1 MQKIV
6 NTNTSGNFVHQS
18 QQMAGAQGFK
28 NVSGLWLN
36 QCQTMD
42 SGLQSL
48 QVAHRVVEDH
58 LLPIEA
64 VTPAVNGQGQFVM
77 MIDGQEF
84 HPTEYALSKM
94 AVWGKSSTWYYNSL
108 IGPECDHI
116 DAQALVVAVKNSF
129 RRIQKGKLFTW
140 RTWAKSDNNPGT
152 FRAMLSDQYT
162 CVNNADLMDLISK
175 CIPGGMLSHW
185 RSDADTLFGNV
196 LIPDSIREEDD
207 SDYGGILHLSN
218 CEIGTRRI
226 DVTPGT
232 FRAICMNGCIWGEV
246 EGVGINRRHRGE
258 INWEHLKADIVK
270 TIQVQIPLTVE
281 FITTFLNTKKMETN
295 IAMNPIIAETCDQ
308 FKIAQFGP
316 KVLAGFT
323 TEVQQTNI
331 NPQTL
336 FALINGF
343 TRASQGIS
351 DPHTSVKIDT
361 VAGQLSRFSPADWAK
376 LTTRAASMKAEKVE
390 SMLGLAV

>member
-6 NTNTSGNFVHQS
+6 NNNTNGQFVHDTQK
-18 QQMAGAQGFK
+18 MGDGFR
-28 NVSGLWLN
+28 NVSAKWLN
-36 QCQTMD
+36 KCQTMD
-42 SGLQSL
+42 AGLQSL
-48 QVAHRVVEDH
+48 QDAHRQVEDH
-58 LLPIEA
+58 VLPIEA
-64 VTPAVNGQGQFVM
+64 VRASVNGKGQFVM
-77 MIDGQEF
+77 SIDGREF
-84 HPTEYALSKM
+84 LPTEYALSKM

-108 IGPECDHI
+108 VGPECDHK
-116 DAQALVVAVKNSF
+116 DAEALVVAVNNSF
-129 RRIQKGKLFTW
+129 RRVQKGKLFTW
-140 RTWAKSDNNPGT
+140 RTWAAVNGQPGT
-152 FRAMLSDQYT
+152 LRAMLSDQYT
-162 CVNNADLMDLISK
+162 CVNNGDLMDLISK

-258 INWEHLKADIVK
+258 INWDHLKADIVK

-281 FITTFLNTKKMETN
+281 FIKTFLDTKKLETN
-295 IAMNPIIAETCDQ
+295 IGMNPIIAETCDQ
-308 FKIAQFGP
+308 FKVAQFGA
-316 KVLAGFT
+316 KVLAGFN

-343 TRASQGIS
+343 TRASQSLS
-351 DPHTSVKIDT
+351 DPHMAVKIDT
-361 VAGQLSRFSPADWAK
+361 VAGQLSRFNAADWNK
-376 LTTRAASMKAEKVE
+376 LTTRAASMKAEKVD
-390 SMLGLAV
+390 SILGLAV

>member
-1 MQKIV
+1 MTKIV
-6 NTNTSGNFVHQS
+6 NTSRVGDFVHAGQD
-18 QQMAGAQGFK
+18 MAADVGFR
-28 NVSGLWLN
+28 NVSRLWLN
-36 QCQTMD
+36 QCIPMD
-42 SGLQSL
+42 QGIQSL
-48 QVAHRVVEDH
+48 QTAHRVVEDH
-58 LLPIEA
+58 ILPIEA
-64 VTPAVNGQGQFVM
+64 VTPGVDGQGNFVM
-77 MIDGQEF
+77 FIEGKPF
-84 HPTEYALSKM
+84 RPTEYALSKM

-108 IGPECDHI
+108 VGPECDHK
-116 DAQALVVAVKNSF
+116 DAEALVVAVKNSF
-129 RRIQKGKLFTW
+129 RRVQKGKLFTW
-140 RTWAKSDNNPGT
+140 RTWADGT
-152 FRAMLSDQYT
+152 LRAMLSDQYA
-162 CVNNADLMDLISK
+162 CVNNGDLMDLIAK

-196 LIPDSIREEDD
+196 LIPDTIREEDD

-270 TIQVQIPLTVE
+270 TINDQIPLTVE
-281 FITTFLNTKKMETN
+281 FIDTFLKTKAMETN
-295 IAMNPIIAETCDQ
+295 IAMNPIIAEACEQ
-308 FKIAQFGP
+308 FKVAQFGP
-316 KVLAGFT
+316 KVLAAFT

-343 TRASQGIS
+343 TRASQAFG
-351 DPHTSVKIDT
+351 DAHMAVKVDT
-361 VAGQLSRFSPADWAK
+361 VAGQLSRFSPTDWQR
-376 LTTRAASMKAEKVE
+376 LTTRAASMKADKVDAI
-390 SMLGLAV
+390 LGLAA